1 VNTWPEKETALS
13 DTSSSQALKDF
24 ISETEEII
32 GSLNLDLVK
41 LADAVETGDCDPDVL
56 NGIFRGAHSIKGLAG
71 MFGFDDLSELS
82 HAMESL
88 LDGLRLGKVP
98 FTQYLV
104 DTLFS
109 SLDVLIQLIN
119 GKSTDENFTI
129 DLTLI
134 LEQVSQAAEGK
145 AVSGADPLAGLNID
159 QAILNVLTEY
169 EEHRLLEN
177 VRKGRRL
184 HMLRM
189 DFDLASFDQELAEI
203 TEQLKQQGEV
213 VSTLPSAGEIGER
226 IAFQILFGSDLAG
239 SDIEVLLSR
248 ENLDILTFGDV
259 AAAVEPEGFVLE
271 EPADEPGAIA
281 ATDAVEHLPAAAE
294 GADGG
299 SSMRSISRTVRVD
312 IDKLDLLMNIVGE
325 LVLSKS
331 SITNISDRIKNSAEK
346 ELATELGKATRILER
361 RLHELQKGV
370 MDVRMV
376 PVGQRF
382 DKMTRIVRRVSNEQ
396 GKKVDLDVRGADT
409 ELDKLIIEDVS
420 DPLMHIIRNAIDHG
434 LETPEERRR
443 AGKPEKGL
451 VQLWASQKG
460 NHVVIEVHDD
470 GRGID
475 AEGVRRKAVEKGLIS
490 ENHALSEEETYD
502 LLFMP
507 GFSTRDEVS
516 DLSGRGV
523 GMDVVKNNITA
534 LSGMIEVKSSQG
546 QGSSM
551 IITLPITL
559 AIIKALIVQVG
570 EKTYAIPI
578 NSVLETLM
586 IDAGAIQTV
595 EKREVIELRKSTVP
609 LLRLNQVLNLDS
621 VAEEEERRLFVAVV
635 GLAEKRMGF
644 VVDELLGQQDVVI
657 KSLGKALSFVK
668 GIAGAAELGNQKTIL
683 VLDVAGLMSEALRGD
698 SSLNI

>member
-1 VNTWPEKETALS
+1 MS
-13 DTSSSQALKDF
+13 DKGTSQALKDF

-32 GSLNLDLVK
+32 GSLNFDLVK

-82 HAMESL
+82 HAMENL

-98 FTQYLV
+98 FTQRLV

-109 SLDVLIQLIN
+109 SLDVLIQLID
-119 GKSTDENFTI
+119 GKSNNETFTL
-129 DLTLI
+129 DLAPI
-134 LEQVSQAAEGK
+134 LEQISQAAEGETQT
-145 AVSGADPLAGLNID
+145 VADPLAGLDID
-159 QAILNVLTEY
+159 PGILNVLTEY

-177 VRKGRRL
+177 VRKGRSIHL
-184 HMLRM
+184 LRM
-189 DFDLASFDQELAEI
+189 DFDLSSFDQELAEI

-226 IAFQILFGSDLAG
+226 IAFQILFGSDLARA
-239 SDIEVLLSR
+239 DIELLLSR
-248 ENLDILTFGDV
+248 DDLNIHTYGI
-259 AAAVEPEGFVLE
+259 AATKVEPEEFVLDD
-271 EPADEPGAIA
+271 PADVPAAITTPA
-281 ATDAVEHLPAAAE
+281 LVESLPATIEE
-294 GADGG
+294 GDGG

-331 SITNISDRIKNSAEK
+331 SISNISDRIKGAADK
-346 ELATELGKATRILER
+346 ELAAELGKATRILER

-376 PVGQRF
+376 PVGQLF

-396 GKKVDLDVRGADT
+396 GKKVDLDIRGADT

-443 AGKPEKGL
+443 VGKPDKGN
-451 VQLWASQKG
+451 VHLWASQKG

-475 AEGVRRKAVEKGLIS
+475 TESVRRKAVEKGLIS
-490 ENHALSEEETYD
+490 EGQVLSEEETYD
-502 LLFMP
+502 LLFLP

-523 GMDVVKNNITA
+523 GMDVVKNNIAA
-534 LSGMIEVKSSQG
+534 LSGMIEVKSIRG

-586 IDAGAIQTV
+586 IDADVVKTV

-609 LLRLNQVLNLDS
+609 LLRLDQVFELDTD
-621 VAEEEERRLFVAVV
+621 ANPEEKRLFVAVV

-683 VLDVAGLMSEALRGD
+683 VLDVAGLMTEALRGE
-698 SSLNI
+698 SAINV

>member
-1 VNTWPEKETALS
+1 LS

-32 GSLNLDLVK
+32 GALNFDLVK
-41 LADAVETGDCDPDVL
+41 LADAVETGDCAPDVL

-71 MFGFDDLSELS
+71 MFGFDDLSALS
-82 HAMESL
+82 HAMENL

-98 FTQYLV
+98 FTQRLV

-109 SLDVLIQLIN
+109 SLDVLIQLID
-119 GKSTDENFTI
+119 GKSNDENFTLDLGSILAQI
-129 DLTLI
+129 D
-134 LEQVSQAAEGK
+134 QAAEGE
-145 AVSGADPLAGLNID
+145 APSVEDPLAGLDID
-159 QAILNVLTEY
+159 PGILNVLTEY

-177 VRKGRRL
+177 IRKGRAVHL
-184 HMLRM
+184 LRM
-189 DFDLASFDQELAEI
+189 DFDLSSFDQELAEI

-213 VSTLPSAGEIGER
+213 VSTLPSAGEIGEK
-226 IAFQILFGSDLAG
+226 IAFKILFGSEL
-239 SDIEVLLSR
+239 SCTDIELLLSR
-248 ENLDILTFGDV
+248 EGLDISTYGQV
-259 AAAVEPEGFVLE
+259 EVTMEPEDVVLE
-271 EPADEPGAIA
+271 EP
-281 ATDAVEHLPAAAE
+281 DAVPDAVVVTAERLPAAVE
-294 GADGG
+294 EADGG

-331 SITNISDRIKNSAEK
+331 SISNIGDRIKASADK
-346 ELATELGKATRILER
+346 EVATELAKATRILER

-376 PVGQRF
+376 PVGQLF

-396 GKKVDLDVRGADT
+396 GKRVDLDIRGADT

-434 LETPEERRR
+434 VETPEERRQV
-443 AGKPEKGL
+443 GKPEKGQ

-490 ENHALSEEETYD
+490 EGHSLSEEEIYD

-534 LSGMIEVKSSQG
+534 LSGMIEVKSTQG

-570 EKTYAIPI
+570 DKTYAIPI

-586 IDAGAIQTV
+586 IDTDVIQTV

-609 LLRLNQVLNLDS
+609 LLRLSQVFDLVS
-621 VAEEEERRLFVAVV
+621 EERSDEKRLFVAVV

-657 KSLGKALSFVK
+657 KSLGKALSFVQ

-683 VLDVAGLMSEALRGD
+683 VLDVAGLMTEALRGEY
-698 SSLNI
+698 SLNV

>member
-1 VNTWPEKETALS
+1 MS
-13 DTSSSQALKDF
+13 DSSSSQALKDF

-32 GSLNLDLVK
+32 GSLNLDLVR
-41 LADAVETGDCDPDVL
+41 LADSVDTGDCDPDVL

-71 MFGFDDLSELS
+71 MFGFDDLSQLS
-82 HAMESL
+82 HAMENL

-109 SLDVLIQLIN
+109 SLDVLIKLID
-119 GKSTDENFTI
+119 GKSSDENFTV
-129 DLTLI
+129 DLAPI
-134 LEQVSQAAEGK
+134 LKQVDKAAEGE
-145 AVSGADPLAGLNID
+145 VQSEADPLAGLNID
-159 QAILNVLTEY
+159 QGILNVLTEY

-177 VRKGRRL
+177 IRKGRRIHL
-184 HMLRM
+184 LRM

-203 TEQLKQQGEV
+203 TQQLKQKGEV

-226 IAFQILFGSDLAG
+226 IAFQILFGSDYAIADVEL
-239 SDIEVLLSR
+239 LLSR
-248 ENLDILTFGDV
+248 ENLDILTYGDV
-259 AAAVEPEGFVLE
+259 PVEEAEPEGFVIEDPSVDTVVELQ
-271 EPADEPGAIA
+271 
-281 ATDAVEHLPAAAE
+281 ATLPTAVEE
-294 GADGG
+294 ADGG
-299 SSMRSISRTVRVD
+299 SSLRSISRTVRVD

-331 SITNISDRIKNSAEK
+331 SISNISDRIKGSSEK
-346 ELATELGKATRILER
+346 ELASELGKATRILER

-376 PVGQRF
+376 PVGQLF
-382 DKMTRIVRRVSNEQ
+382 EKMTRIVRRVSNEQ
-396 GKKVDLDVRGADT
+396 GKKVELDIRGADT

-434 LETPEERRR
+434 LETPEDRRQV
-443 AGKPEKGL
+443 GKSDKGH

-490 ENHALSEEETYD
+490 EGQTLTEEETYD

-523 GMDVVKNNITA
+523 GMDVVKNNIAA
-534 LSGMIEVKSSQG
+534 LSGMIEVKSTQG

-559 AIIKALIVQVG
+559 AIIKALIVRVG
-570 EKTYAIPI
+570 DKTYAIPI

-586 IDAGAIQTV
+586 IDADAIQTI
-595 EKREVIELRKSTVP
+595 EKREVIELRKATVP
-609 LLRLNQVLNLDS
+609 LLRLNQAFELETETQEDDH
-621 VAEEEERRLFVAVV
+621 RLFVAVV

-657 KSLGKALSFVK
+657 KSLGKSLAFIK

-683 VLDVAGLMSEALRGD
+683 VLDVAGLMGEALRGE
-698 SSLNI
+698 SSLNV

>member
-1 VNTWPEKETALS
+1 VNTWPEESTLS

-32 GSLNLDLVK
+32 GSLNFDLVK
-41 LADAVETGDCDPDVL
+41 LADAVDTGDCDPEVL

-82 HAMESL
+82 HAMENL

-98 FTQYLV
+98 FTQRLV

-109 SLDVLIQLIN
+109 SLDVLIQLID
-119 GKSTDENFTI
+119 GKSNDESFTV
-129 DLTLI
+129 DLGPI
-134 LEQVSQAAEGK
+134 LAQIGEAAQGEVSS
-145 AVSGADPLAGLNID
+145 AVDPLAGLDID
-159 QAILNVLTEY
+159 PGILNVLTEY

-177 VRKGRRL
+177 VRKGRAIHL
-184 HMLRM
+184 LCMN
-189 DFDLASFDQELAEI
+189 FDLSSFDQELAEI
-203 TEQLKQQGEV
+203 TEQLKQKGEV

-226 IAFQILFGSDLAG
+226 IAFQILFGSELNR
-239 SDIEVLLSR
+239 SDIELLLSR
-248 ENLDILTFGDV
+248 EGLDIRTYGKVDV
-259 AAAVEPEGFVLE
+259 AAEPQDFVLE
-271 EPADEPGAIA
+271 EPDSGPDEVVVTAEG
-281 ATDAVEHLPAAAE
+281 LPATLE
-294 GADGG
+294 EVDGG

-331 SITNISDRIKNSAEK
+331 SISNIGDRIKASADK
-346 ELATELGKATRILER
+346 ELATELAKATRILER

-376 PVGQRF
+376 PVGQLF

-396 GKKVDLDVRGADT
+396 GKKVDLDIRGADT

-434 LETPEERRR
+434 LETPEERLQV
-443 AGKPEKGL
+443 GKAEKGQ

-490 ENHALSEEETYD
+490 EGQSLNEEETYD

-523 GMDVVKNNITA
+523 GMDVVKNNIAA
-534 LSGMIEVKSSQG
+534 LSGMIEIRSTQG

-570 EKTYAIPI
+570 DKTYAIPI

-586 IDAGAIQTV
+586 IDADVIQTV

-609 LLRLNQVLNLDS
+609 LLRLSQVFDLGS
-621 VAEEEERRLFVAVV
+621 EERTEEKKLFVAVV

-657 KSLGKALSFVK
+657 KSLGKALSFVQ

-683 VLDVAGLMSEALRGD
+683 VLDVAGLVTEALRGE
-698 SSLNI
+698 SSLNV

>member
-1 VNTWPEKETALS
+1 MS
-13 DTSSSQALKDF
+13 DSSSSQALKDF

-32 GSLNLDLVK
+32 GTLNFDLVK

-71 MFGFDDLSELS
+71 MFGFDDLSALS
-82 HAMESL
+82 HAMENL

-98 FTQYLV
+98 FTQRLV

-109 SLDVLIQLIN
+109 SLDVLIQLID
-119 GKSTDENFTI
+119 GKSNNEHFTI
-129 DLTLI
+129 DLAPI
-134 LEQVSQAAEGK
+134 LARIVQAADVET
-145 AVSGADPLAGLNID
+145 AVETDPLAGLDIEPG
-159 QAILNVLTEY
+159 ILNVLTEY

-177 VRKGRRL
+177 IRKGRAIHL
-184 HMLRM
+184 LRM

-213 VSTLPSAGEIGER
+213 VSTLPSAGTIGEG
-226 IAFQILFGSDLAG
+226 IAFQILFGSELAAA
-239 SDIEVLLSR
+239 DIEVLLSR
-248 ENLDILTFGDV
+248 EGLDIRTYGQPATV
-259 AAAVEPEGFVLE
+259 AEPQEFVLE
-271 EPADEPGAIA
+271 EPSATPDVVITGDSAEP
-281 ATDAVEHLPAAAE
+281 LPANLEE
-294 GADGG
+294 GDGG

-331 SITNISDRIKNSAEK
+331 SIANIGDRIKASADK
-346 ELATELGKATRILER
+346 ELASELAKATRILER

-376 PVGQRF
+376 PVGQLF

-396 GKKVDLDVRGADT
+396 GKKVDLDIRGADT

-434 LETPEERRR
+434 LETPEERRK

-475 AEGVRRKAVEKGLIS
+475 TEGVRRKAVEKGLIS
-490 ENHALSEEETYD
+490 EGHVLSEEETYE

-507 GFSTRDEVS
+507 GFSTRDAVS

-523 GMDVVKNNITA
+523 GMDVVKNNIAA
-534 LSGMIEVKSSQG
+534 LSGMIEVKSVQG
-546 QGSSM
+546 RGSSM

-559 AIIKALIVQVG
+559 AIIKALIVQLG
-570 EKTYAIPI
+570 DKTYAIPI

-586 IDAGAIQTV
+586 IDADVIRTV

-609 LLRLNQVLNLDS
+609 LLRLNQVFDLESDLKQD
-621 VAEEEERRLFVAVV
+621 EKRLFVAVV

-657 KSLGKALSFVK
+657 KSLGKALSFVQ

-683 VLDVAGLMSEALRGD
+683 VLDVAGLMTEALRGE
-698 SSLNI
+698 SSIHGGRP

>member
-1 VNTWPEKETALS
+1 MS
-13 DTSSSQALKDF
+13 DSSSSQALKDF

-32 GSLNLDLVK
+32 GSLNFDLVK

-71 MFGFDDLSELS
+71 MFGFDDLSALS
-82 HAMESL
+82 HAMENL

-98 FTQYLV
+98 FTQRLV

-109 SLDVLIQLIN
+109 SLDVLIQLID
-119 GKSTDENFTI
+119 GKSNDENFTI
-129 DLTLI
+129 DLDPI
-134 LEQVSQAAEGK
+134 LARIVQAAEGE
-145 AVSGADPLAGLNID
+145 APAETDPLAGLDID
-159 QAILNVLTEY
+159 PGILNVLTEY

-177 VRKGRRL
+177 VRKGRAIHL
-184 HMLRM
+184 LRM
-189 DFDLASFDQELAEI
+189 DFDLSSFDQELAEI

-213 VSTLPSAGEIGER
+213 VSTLPSAGTIGEG
-226 IAFQILFGSDLAG
+226 IAFQILFGSDLAAP
-239 SDIEVLLSR
+239 DIEVLLSR
-248 ENLDILTFGDV
+248 EGLDIRTCGRPV
-259 AAAVEPEGFVLE
+259 TAAEPQEFVLE
-271 EPADEPGAIA
+271 EPTEMPGVVVSSNSAEP
-281 ATDAVEHLPAAAE
+281 LPPTLE
-294 GADGG
+294 EADGG

-331 SITNISDRIKNSAEK
+331 SIANIGDRIKASADK
-346 ELATELGKATRILER
+346 ELATELAKATRILER

-376 PVGQRF
+376 PVGQLF
-382 DKMTRIVRRVSNEQ
+382 DKMIRIVRRVSNEQ
-396 GKKVDLDVRGADT
+396 GKKVDLDIRGADT

-434 LETPEERRR
+434 LETPEERRKV
-443 AGKPEKGL
+443 GKPEKGL

-475 AEGVRRKAVEKGLIS
+475 TEGVRRKAVEKGLIS
-490 ENHALSEEETYD
+490 EGQVLSEEETYD

-507 GFSTRDEVS
+507 GFSTRDQVS

-523 GMDVVKNNITA
+523 GMDVVKNNIAA
-534 LSGMIEVKSSQG
+534 LSGMIEVKSVPG
-546 QGSSM
+546 RGSSM

-559 AIIKALIVQVG
+559 AIIKALIVQLG
-570 EKTYAIPI
+570 DKTYAIPI

-586 IDAGAIQTV
+586 IDADVIRTV

-609 LLRLNQVLNLDS
+609 LLRLNQVFDLEPD
-621 VAEEEERRLFVAVV
+621 VRDDEKRLFVAVV

-657 KSLGKALSFVK
+657 KSLGKALSFVR

-683 VLDVAGLMSEALRGD
+683 VLDVAGLMTEALRGE
-698 SSLNI
+698 SSLNV

>member
-145 AVSGADPLAGLNID
+145 AVPGADPLAGLNID

-376 PVGQRF
+376 PVGQLF

-490 ENHALSEEETYD
+490 EGHALSEGETYD

>member
-1 VNTWPEKETALS
+1 MS

-32 GSLNLDLVK
+32 GALNFDLVK
-41 LADAVETGDCDPDVL
+41 LADALETGDCDPDVL

-98 FTQYLV
+98 FTQRLV

-109 SLDVLIQLIN
+109 SLDVLIQLID
-119 GKSTDENFTI
+119 GKSNDESFTLDLGSILAQI
-129 DLTLI
+129 D
-134 LEQVSQAAEGK
+134 QAAEGK
-145 AVSGADPLAGLNID
+145 ASSAEDPLAGLDID
-159 QAILNVLTEY
+159 PGILNVLTEY

-177 VRKGRRL
+177 IRKGRAIHL
-184 HMLRM
+184 LRM
-189 DFDLASFDQELAEI
+189 DFDLSSFDQELVEI
-203 TEQLKQQGEV
+203 TEQLKPQGEV

-226 IAFQILFGSDLAG
+226 IAFQILFGSDLNRA
-239 SDIEVLLSR
+239 DIELLLSR
-248 ENLDILTFGDV
+248 EGLDISTYGQV
-259 AAAVEPEGFVLE
+259 VVPMEPEDFVLE
-271 EPADEPGAIA
+271 EP
-281 ATDAVEHLPAAAE
+281 DAVVVPAERLPAAVE
-294 GADGG
+294 EADGG

-331 SITNISDRIKNSAEK
+331 SISNIGERIKASADK
-346 ELATELGKATRILER
+346 ELATELTKATRILER

-376 PVGQRF
+376 PVGQLF

-396 GKKVDLDVRGADT
+396 GKKVDLDIRGADT

-434 LETPEERRR
+434 LETPEERRQV
-443 AGKPEKGL
+443 GKPEKGQ

-490 ENHALSEEETYD
+490 ESHSLNEEEIYD

-523 GMDVVKNNITA
+523 GMDVVKNNIAA
-534 LSGMIEVKSSQG
+534 LSGMIEVKSTQG

-570 EKTYAIPI
+570 DKTYAIPI

-586 IDAGAIQTV
+586 IDADVIQTV
-595 EKREVIELRKSTVP
+595 EKREVLELRKSTVP
-609 LLRLNQVLNLDS
+609 LLRLNQVFDLGS
-621 VAEEEERRLFVAVV
+621 EERSDEKRLFVAIV

-657 KSLGKALSFVK
+657 KSLGKALSFVQ

-683 VLDVAGLMSEALRGD
+683 VLDVAGLMTEALRGE
-698 SSLNI
+698 SSLNV